1 VGQGCRARGARRK
14 DGQRK
19 RCAASAM
26 MRPNALIGIAIA
38 EGDPLPSEDRY
49 EHGQESLLG
58 MLYREHRKRLL
69 RFVRRRRRGEDAEDI
84 VQQTY
89 CRIASLERGKLD
101 AIDSPEAY
109 LLKASENLIRDEARV
124 WARQSADRHVSESDV
139 SLEGH
144 DQIATLEARDVLR
157 RIDAALM
164 RLKPRTRE
172 IFLAHRIDGYS
183 YPEIA
188 ARTGLSIK
196 TVEMHMTRAIACLHR
211 HRTGR

>member
-1 VGQGCRARGARRK
+1 
-14 DGQRK
+14 
-19 RCAASAM
+19 M
-26 MRPNALIGIAIA
+26 MRPNTLIGIAIA
-38 EGDPLPSEDRY
+38 EGDPLPPEDRH
-49 EHGQESLLG
+49 EHGQESVLG

-89 CRIASLERGKLD
+89 CRLASLERGKLD

-109 LLKASENLIRDEARV
+109 LLKASENLIRDEARIS
-124 WARQSADRHVSESDV
+124 ARQSADRHVSESDV
-139 SLEGH
+139 PLAGH
-144 DQIATLEARDVLR
+144 DQIAALEARDVLR

-172 IFLAHRIDGYS
+172 IFLAHRIDGYC
-183 YPEIA
+183 YTEIA

-196 TVEMHMTRAIACLHR
+196 TVEMHMTRAIASLHR